1 MVELFDNLV
10 LEADSRQYT
19 LKRKNGVDENGK
31 DVYTDYKYYSTLKGA
46 LNGVVEHTTKKALK
60 ENDMTIQELVKTY
73 KEAVEAL
80 TKLEDNIVKELT
92 A

>member
-19 LKRKNGVDENGK
+19 LKRKSGVDENGK
-31 DVYTDYKYYSTLKGA
+31 DIYTDYKYYSSINSA
-46 LNGVVEHTTKKALK
+46 LNGIVEATTKKTLRD
-60 ENDMTIQELVKTY
+60 NDMTIQELVKTY
-73 KEAVEAL
+73 KKAVEKL
-80 TKLEDNIVKELT
+80 TTLKEELIKEL